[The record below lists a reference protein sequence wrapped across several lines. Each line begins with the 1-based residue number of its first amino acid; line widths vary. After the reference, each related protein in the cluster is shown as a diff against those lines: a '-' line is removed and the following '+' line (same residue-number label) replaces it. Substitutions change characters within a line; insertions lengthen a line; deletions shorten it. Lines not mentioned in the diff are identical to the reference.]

1 MKNKNNSTPYSA
13 DDHRFMSRAI
23 QLAERGLYTTD
34 PNPRVGCVIVN
45 KGTIVGEGWHQ
56 IAGEAHA
63 EVNALTAAGHR
74 AEGATVYVSLEPCCH
89 QGKTPPCTDAL
100 IAAKVERVVAAMQDP
115 NPSVAGN
122 GLQQLTNA
130 GIMAEVGLM
139 EIQARD
145 LNPGF
150 IQRMKTSR
158 PYVRNKLAMSVDG
171 RTAMADG
178 ESKWITG
185 EAARLDVQR
194 LRARSSAIVTGAGT
208 VLSDDPSMTVRLENT
223 KRQPERIIIDSNLST
238 PTNAKILQ
246 QPGQAH
252 ILTCSDDKAAID
264 QLIETGARVVTLPK
278 VNNRVDLHAVMN
290 YLNEWEVNEILLE
303 TGATLSGAMLEE
315 KLIDEIIIYMAPV
328 VMGDQ
333 ARGLFQLPYLNS
345 MSDRIELSLK
355 STRML
360 GNDLRLTYTPNYI
373 TSR

>member
-1 MKNKNNSTPYSA
+1 MAFSA
-13 DDHRFMSRAI
+13 DDHDFMSRAI
-23 QLAERGLYTTD
+23 QLAKRGLYTTD

-45 KGTIVGEGWHQ
+45 KGTMVGEGWHQ

-63 EVNALTAAGHR
+63 EVNALAMAGHH

-130 GIMAEVGLM
+130 GIVAEVGLM
-139 EIQARD
+139 ETQAHE
-145 LNPGF
+145 LNRGF

-158 PYVRNKLAMSVDG
+158 PYVRNKLAMSIDG

-178 ESKWITG
+178 TSKWITG

-194 LRARSSAIVTGAGT
+194 LRARSSAILTGAGT
-208 VLSDDPSMTVRLENT
+208 VLADDPSMTVRLEGT
-223 KRQPERIIIDSNLST
+223 TRQPERIIIDTNLST
-238 PTNAKILQ
+238 PTDAKIIK

-252 ILTCSDDKAAID
+252 ILTCSDDEVTID
-264 QLIETGARVVTLPK
+264 QLTQAGAKVVTLPK
-278 VNNRVDLHAVMN
+278 VNNGVDLHAMMD
-290 YLNEWEVNEILLE
+290 YLNKLEINEVLLE

-333 ARGLFQLPYLNS
+333 ARGLFRLPQLNS
-345 MSDRIELSLK
+345 MSDKIELSLK
-355 STRML
+355 NTRML
-360 GNDLRLTYTPNYI
+360 GNDIRLTYTPNYL
-373 TSR
+373 SSN

>member
-1 MKNKNNSTPYSA
+1 MAFSA
-13 DDHRFMSRAI
+13 DDHAFMSRAI
-23 QLAERGLYTTD
+23 LLAKRGLYTTD

-63 EVNALTAAGHR
+63 EVNALAAAGHR
-74 AEGATVYVSLEPCCH
+74 AAGATVYLSLEPCCH

-100 IAAKVERVVAAMQDP
+100 IAARVERVVAAMQDP
-115 NPSVAGN
+115 NPCVAGN

-130 GIMAEVGLM
+130 GIVAEVGLL
-139 EIQARD
+139 EIQAHE

-158 PYVRNKLAMSVDG
+158 PFVRNKLAMSVDG

-178 ESKWITG
+178 ESKWITS
-185 EAARLDVQR
+185 EAARLDVQH

-208 VLSDDPSMTVRLENT
+208 VLADDPSMTVRLENT
-223 KRQPERIIIDSNLST
+223 ERQPDRIIIDTNLST
-238 PTNAKILQ
+238 PTNAKILK
-246 QPGQAH
+246 QPGQTH

-264 QLIETGARVVTLPK
+264 QLTQTGARVVTLPK
-278 VNNRVDLHAVMN
+278 VKDRVDLHAMMD
-290 YLNEWEVNEILLE
+290 YLNELEVNEVLLE

-315 KLIDEIIIYMAPV
+315 KLIDEVIIYMAPV

-333 ARGLFQLPYLNS
+333 ARGLFRLPHLNS
-345 MSDRIELSLK
+345 MTDKIELTLK

-360 GNDLRLTYTPNYI
+360 GNDVRLTYTPKFN
-373 TSR
+373 